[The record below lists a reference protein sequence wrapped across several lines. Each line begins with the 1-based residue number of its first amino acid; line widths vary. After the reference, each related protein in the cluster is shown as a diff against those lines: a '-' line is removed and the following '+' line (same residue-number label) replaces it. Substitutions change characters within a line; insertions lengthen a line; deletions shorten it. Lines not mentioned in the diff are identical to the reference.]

1 MAPILGIYA
10 SSASPNVYNN
20 SYESIATSAGGSAT
34 ITFNSIP
41 STYQHLQLRAL
52 VRVTSGT
59 SGTDNFGFRLNSD
72 SGSNYAYHYLS
83 GTGAVTAASAGTSQ
97 TGMLVRDMIPRNSF
111 TASVYGVLIIDILD
125 YANTSK
131 YKTTRTLSGMDGN
144 GSGTV
149 ALNSGLWQSTSAVT
163 SISLYDFDNPSYSF
177 SSDSSFALYG
187 LKA

>member
-1 MAPILGIYA
+1 MPILGIIA
-10 SSASPNVYNN
+10 SAISSNLN
-20 SYESIATSAGGSAT
+20 SYESIASSSGGAAT
-34 ITFNSIP
+34 ITFSSIP

-59 SGTDNFGFRLNSD
+59 SGTDNLGFRLNSD

-83 GTGAVTAASAGTSQ
+83 GSGASAAASAGTSQ

-125 YANTSK
+125 YKDTNK

-187 LKA
+187 IKG

>member
-1 MAPILGIYA
+1 MPILGIIA
-10 SSASPNVYNN
+10 SSASPNVFAN
-20 SYESIATSAGGSAT
+20 SYESIATSAGGAAT
-34 ITFNSIP
+34 ITFSSIP
-41 STYQHLQLRAL
+41 ATYQHLQLRAM

-59 SGTDNFGFRLNSD
+59 SGTDNLGFRLNSD

-83 GTGAVTAASAGTSQ
+83 GTGASATASAGTSQ

-111 TASVYGVLIIDILD
+111 TANVYGVLIIDILD
-125 YANTSK
+125 YKDTNK

-163 SISLYDFDNPSYSF
+163 SISLYDFDNTGYAF

-187 LKA
+187 IKG